1 MPQLASSPDEG
12 QAYDSSY
19 LQALPTTE
27 ATMVR
32 VKIAQIETASLGS
45 KYVGKKAGAGPGGRK
60 KFIEGNI
67 GDWMLLKGVGIKE
80 REKNEPVASGL
91 RQRLR
96 E

>member
-1 MPQLASSPDEG
+1 
-12 QAYDSSY
+12 
-19 LQALPTTE
+19 
-27 ATMVR
+27 MVR